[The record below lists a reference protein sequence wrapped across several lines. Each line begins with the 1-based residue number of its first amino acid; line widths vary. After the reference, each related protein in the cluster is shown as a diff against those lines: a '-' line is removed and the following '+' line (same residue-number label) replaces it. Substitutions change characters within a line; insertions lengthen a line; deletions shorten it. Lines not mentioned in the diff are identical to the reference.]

1 MTKLTK
7 TTLFKDPKPL
17 KETLMDKTTRVVREI
32 LDEEAEQRQIKTSR
46 LRKARREREAV
57 PPSDEI
63 PPTPSGAR
71 KNPWAKAVK

>member
-7 TTLFKDPKPL
+7 TTLFKDSKPL

-32 LDEEAEQRQIKTSR
+32 LDEEAEQREIKTSR

-57 PPSDEI
+57 PPADA
-63 PPTPSGAR
+63 PPAKPSAAR
-71 KNPWAKAVK
+71 KKPRAKAVK

>member
-7 TTLFKDPKPL
+7 TTLFKDSKPL

-57 PPSDEI
+57 PLADAI

-71 KNPWAKAVK
+71 KKPQTKAVK